1 MNAKV
6 KAVVKNMGN
15 SLNANGVVN
24 LRLRTSYSELPSAIK
39 SLSMLNQNIDVKA
52 KLPGDKPFRLG
63 WFMLNELKIAGDGEA
78 DIRLR
83 SVKDNVEM
91 DMLNAL
97 PLAHDE
103 NPEFQVMLECDIE
116 EDIETGEE
124 E

>member
-1 MNAKV
+1 MKV

-15 SLNANGVVN
+15 SLNANGIVN
-24 LRLRTSYSELPSAIK
+24 LRLKTSYSELPSAIK
-39 SLSMLNQNIDVKA
+39 SLAMLNQNIDVKA

-63 WFMLNELKIAGDGEA
+63 WFMLNEVKIASDGEA

-83 SVKDNVEM
+83 SIKENVEM
-91 DMLNAL
+91 DMLNSL

-103 NPEFQVMLECDIE
+103 NPEFQVMLECEIE
-116 EDIETGEE
+116 EDIEVGEE

>member
-1 MNAKV
+1 MNMKV

-24 LRLRTSYSELPSAIK
+24 LRLKTSYSELPSAIK
-39 SLSMLNQNIDVKA
+39 SLAMLNQNIDVKA

-63 WFMLNELKIAGDGEA
+63 WFMLNEVKIASDGEA

-83 SVKDNVEM
+83 STKENVEM
-91 DMLNAL
+91 DMLNSL

-103 NPEFQVMLECDIE
+103 NPEFQVMLECEIE
-116 EDIETGEE
+116 EDIEAGEE

>member
-1 MNAKV
+1 MKV

-24 LRLRTSYSELPSAIK
+24 LRLKTSYSELPSAIK
-39 SLSMLNQNIDVKA
+39 SLAMLNQNIDVKA

-63 WFMLNELKIAGDGEA
+63 WFMLNEVKIASDGEA

-83 SVKDNVEM
+83 SIKENVEM
-91 DMLNAL
+91 DMLNSL

-103 NPEFQVMLECDIE
+103 NPEFQVMLECEIE
-116 EDIETGEE
+116 EDIEVGEE